1 MERRNRSIESLNRL
15 VYIDSLDNGEIKAE
29 QLAKWV
35 EQNLVESSIE
45 EFDLEL
51 ADLKKLSELIY
62 KNLNFL
68 KNYRQELKTQMDSNS
83 KIKEFLH

>member
-15 VYIDSLDNGEIKAE
+15 VYIDSLDDGEIKAE

-68 KNYRQELKTQMDSNS
+68 KNYRQELKTRMDSNS

>member
-15 VYIDSLDNGEIKAE
+15 VYIDSLDYNELKAS
-29 QLAKWV
+29 QLAEWV
-35 EQNLVESSIE
+35 EMNLIDSTID

-51 ADLKKLSELIY
+51 DDLKKLSELIY

-68 KNYRQELKTQMDSNS
+68 KNYRQETKNSNG
-83 KIKEFLH
+83 L

>member
-15 VYIDSLDNGEIKAE
+15 VYVDSLDNDELKAK
-29 QLAKWV
+29 QLADWV

-51 ADLKKLSELIY
+51 NDLKKLSELIY

-68 KNYRQELKTQMDSNS
+68 KNYRQELKAQMNS
-83 KIKEFLH
+83 STKIKKFLQ

>member
-15 VYIDSLDNGEIKAE
+15 VYIDSLDNNELKAS
-29 QLAKWV
+29 QLAEWV
-35 EQNLVESSIE
+35 DLNLIDSTIE

>member
-15 VYIDSLDNGEIKAE
+15 VYIDSLDNDELKAK
-29 QLAKWV
+29 QLADWV

-51 ADLKKLSELIY
+51 DDLKKLSELIY

-68 KNYRQELKTQMDSNS
+68 KNFRQELKSQMKSS
-83 KIKEFLH
+83 TKIKKFLQ